1 LIKKNILLLIFLLN
15 AVLFA
20 GDSKNIHFWQ
30 ATKFNKTLSDKFA
43 MTLEQDLRTES
54 SLFYA
59 HSDIGFK
66 YKINTKFTLNINF
79 REVFEKKDGVWVSEH
94 RPHGTISTKMKLG
107 NFNISARSRIEYR
120 LKQNKDAIFR
130 NRDMITLKSGRE
142 FTSFKLIPYIADEI
156 FYDFEKKELNR
167 NRAYIGFSIKSFQ
180 SFTPTVYLMKQSNYK
195 ENAWSSF
202 IAMGMKIN
210 F

>member
-1 LIKKNILLLIFLLN
+1 LHKRNILLSILLLN
-15 AVLFA
+15 AASFA
-20 GDSKNIHFWQ
+20 GPSENIHFWH

-66 YKINTKFTLNINF
+66 YRINTKFTLNINF

-156 FYDFEKKELNR
+156 FMILRRKN
-167 NRAYIGFSIKSFQ
+167 
-180 SFTPTVYLMKQSNYK
+180 
-195 ENAWSSF
+195 
-202 IAMGMKIN
+202 
-210 F
+210 